1 MAASGAARDG
11 VSRMINCEVVRD
23 GRRLEELESAWQD
36 LWQRSE
42 GGIFQSYHWIKAWWA
57 TGQTDFRLHVAVA
70 WDDGQLL
77 AVLPFVVLRWHGAR
91 ILQWAAQSVSDYC
104 DGLGDSQEVLRQ
116 LWTTVNARGGFDIVR
131 LKNIRLDAIVRPIL
145 SQAIAPG
152 EPSDACLQVAKQW
165 PDGEAWFRSLNK
177 KKRSNCSRGER
188 ILSEMGK
195 VTVRQIVADPPAALI
210 KRLSDLKEQW
220 RKANG
225 LELTCDT
232 AMLTALVDGL
242 GKLGALRMVVLECGG
257 EVVAGS
263 INAVQGNRLF
273 AFFATYD
280 PAVAR
285 ASPGIMLMTRYIK
298 WAFDSGITEIDFLRG
313 EEVYKFEFANKVVTL
328 DVFLTSRTVFGA
340 CVLAAY
346 RLWNAAQ
353 RLTNSRKPEQPP
365 MIGSAYFTE
374 KGTPRGVPQVMATA
388 DARA

>member
-1 MAASGAARDG
+1 
-11 VSRMINCEVVRD
+11 MIRCEVVD
-23 GRRLEELESAWQD
+23 NERRLDELESEWHA
-36 LWQRSE
+36 LWLRTE
-42 GGIFQSYHWIKAWWA
+42 GGVFQSYHWIKAWWLSS
-57 TGQTDFRLHVAVA
+57 QTDRLHIALA
-70 WDDGQLL
+70 WEDGELT
-77 AVLPFVVLRWHGAR
+77 AVLPLAILRWHGVR

-104 DGLGDSQEVLRQ
+104 DALGDSEATLRQ
-116 LWTTVNARGGFDIVR
+116 LWTMVSKRGGYDIVR
-131 LKNIRLDAIVRPIL
+131 LKNVRLDAAIRPIL
-145 SQAIAPG
+145 QDAVAPG
-152 EPSDACLQVAKQW
+152 AASDACLQVLSRW
-165 PDGEAWFRSLNK
+165 PNGERWFRSLNK
-177 KKRSNCSRGER
+177 KKRSNHSRGER
-188 ILSEMGK
+188 MLSEMGK
-195 VTVRQIVADPPAALI
+195 VTVRHILTDPSPALI
-210 KRLSDLKEQW
+210 AKLSNLKEQW
-220 RKANG
+220 RQANG
-225 LELTCDT
+225 LVSTCDT